1 MAKLSKREA
10 VTLPFC
16 SVLPQLPWLSLP
28 LRLLVMAQDIPLHG
42 SARDSSVPERMLS
55 RTIWVEIGLIEKVF
69 VADMYY
75 DTLVSQREVPHG
87 STGSSGSG
95 REFQR

>member
-1 MAKLSKREA
+1 M
-10 VTLPFC
+10 
-16 SVLPQLPWLSLP
+16 
-28 LRLLVMAQDIPLHG
+28 
-42 SARDSSVPERMLS
+42 
-55 RTIWVEIGLIEKVF
+55 EIGLIEKVF
-69 VADMYY
+69 VADVYY